1 LTAFT
6 ALVLAGSR
14 GGVDPVAAYAGV
26 SHKGLIE
33 LGGRTLLQRVLKA
46 LDAAGATRVGVATN
60 EAAIADALPDVRLKA
75 KLQRLPAAQGPSL
88 SVRQAAERLG
98 TPLLVTTVDHALLQ
112 PEWIRQFLDA
122 APSEA
127 DVAVLLAP
135 EAVVQAAAPQTQRT
149 YLRFRDGRYSGC
161 NLFLLRNERS
171 LRAVDLW
178 QRVEAHRKQP
188 WRIAMMLGPAT
199 LAAYA
204 LGLLTL
210 DDAVRAIGRRARVSA
225 AAVRTPFG
233 LAAIDVDKPADLDL
247 VRTLVPSRRRPPPT
261 AR

>member
-1 LTAFT
+1 
-6 ALVLAGSR
+6 
-14 GGVDPVAAYAGV
+14 
-26 SHKGLIE
+26 
-33 LGGRTLLQRVLKA
+33 
-46 LDAAGATRVGVATN
+46 
-60 EAAIADALPDVRLKA
+60 
-75 KLQRLPAAQGPSL
+75 
-88 SVRQAAERLG
+88 
-98 TPLLVTTVDHALLQ
+98 LQ

-122 APSEA
+122 APADA

-135 EAVVQAAAPQTQRT
+135 EALVQAAAPQTQRT

-161 NLFLLRNERS
+161 NLFLLRNPRS

-178 QRVEAHRKQP
+178 RRVEAHRKQP
-188 WRIAMMLGPAT
+188 WRIALMLGPIT

-210 DDAVRAIGRRARVSA
+210 DDAVRAVGRRAGVTA

-247 VRTLVPSRRRPPPT
+247 VRSLVPGRRRPPAAGAAPG
-261 AR
+261 RRR